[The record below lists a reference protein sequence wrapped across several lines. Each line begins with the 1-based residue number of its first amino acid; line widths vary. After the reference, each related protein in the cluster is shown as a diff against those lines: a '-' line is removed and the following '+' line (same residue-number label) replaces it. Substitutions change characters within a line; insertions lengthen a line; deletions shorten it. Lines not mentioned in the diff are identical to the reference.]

1 MGWKVGGGG
10 VVGKGIGGSGDQG
23 MSRDGAETETSC
35 QRHGCQ
41 PGRCHVKVNSAWRGE
56 SVPRMERDWR
66 MVAERPLREMTGGE
80 AEMERE
86 GKA

>member
-1 MGWKVGGGG
+1 M
-10 VVGKGIGGSGDQG
+10 
-23 MSRDGAETETSC
+23 
-35 QRHGCQ
+35 
-41 PGRCHVKVNSAWRGE
+41 KVNSAWRGE

-66 MVAERPLREMTGGE
+66 MVAERPFREMTGGE